1 MQAAV
6 QHVIT
11 VLWTGVIPALSAA
24 LALRY
29 LVPPVGVGFPGLVA
43 LLGHR
48 FGLYLGVALFF
59 VFTALL
65 RYWRYWIPGGR
76 YASALPAHVVPFENK
91 GERLAEWADAAALY
105 EYVRRDDVGGRIDR
119 VLGGEKRSELDRR
132 LLELRAGIDTGDLA
146 RAATARQAV
155 ESLAAPVLGE
165 RRRRYAVGSLATV
178 LVAAGVMVGVRAKVA
193 APYQVVGLSMLPSL
207 EPDDYVAG
215 NELAYAPGWG
225 GPPRR
230 GDVVVFRSSAVSLAD
245 GVAGVPDRFVKRVVG
260 LPGDRVAMRGG
271 VPVINGWAV
280 PTCDAG
286 DYVYVI
292 PDASGNA
299 IRARL
304 AVEFLDDRTYLT
316 VQAPAAPSTEPYR
329 VKPGE
334 VFVLGDNRRNSV
346 DSRAYNKGSGGGV
359 PVDAIQARVQWF
371 LLGTHRDGD
380 LDFGRLLRPVDRLQ
394 VRLRLEG
401 LETRAIEEAIAR
413 CLRSRPP
420 YTKPPPP

>member
-1 MQAAV
+1 VEAAV
-6 QHVIT
+6 QQVIA
-11 VLWTGVIPALSAA
+11 VLWVGVIPALSAG
-24 LALRY
+24 LVLRY
-29 LVPPVGVGFPGLVA
+29 LVPPVGVGFAGLVA

-59 VFTALL
+59 VFTALV

-76 YASALPAHVVPFENK
+76 YASALPAHVVPFENE

-105 EYVRRDDVGGRIDR
+105 DSVRCDDAGRRIDR
-119 VLGGEKRSELDRR
+119 VLGSEKKGELDRQ
-132 LLELRAGIDTGDLA
+132 LLELRAGIETGNAPRA
-146 RAATARQAV
+146 RLARQAV
-155 ESLAAPVLGE
+155 ESMAAPVLGE
-165 RRRRYAVGSLATV
+165 RRRRHALGSLATV
-178 LVAAGVMVGVRAKVA
+178 LVVAGIVVGVRAKVV
-193 APYQVVGLSMLPSL
+193 APYEVVGLSMLPTL

-215 NELAYAPGWG
+215 NELAYGSGSG

-245 GVAGVPDRFVKRVVG
+245 GLAGIPDLFVKRVVG

-271 VPVINGWAV
+271 VPVINGWPV

-286 DYVYVI
+286 DYVYVL

-299 IRARL
+299 LRARL
-304 AVEFLDDRTYLT
+304 AVEFLDDRSYLT
-316 VQAPAAPSTEPYR
+316 VEAPATPSTEPYQVQPR
-329 VKPGE
+329 E

-359 PVDAIQARVQWF
+359 PMEAIQARVQWF
-371 LLGTHRDGD
+371 LLGTHRGGD
-380 LDFGRLLRPVDRLQ
+380 LDFDRLLRPVDRLQ

-401 LETRAIEEAIAR
+401 LETQAIEEAILR
-413 CLRSRPP
+413 CLRNRPP
-420 YTKPPPP
+420 YTRPPPP